1 MTDTKRRQPRP
12 GQDKLQPDLDKLL
25 AGDPEAF
32 ALLVKAESERLFRV
46 IRRFVSDDDEARSV
60 MQETFLQAFERR
72 HTFRRESKFTT
83 WLYAIGI
90 NLARGVAR
98 KSARVSTL
106 TEADFERLQPD
117 FASNG
122 MPSGA
127 VKSWNPA
134 RMLES
139 RERTALVHGAID
151 RLPED
156 YRLVVT
162 LRDIEELPTA
172 DVAKVLQISEGAVRV
187 RLHRARQALRALLSE
202 HFSG

>member
-1 MTDTKRRQPRP
+1 
-12 GQDKLQPDLDKLL
+12 
-25 AGDPEAF
+25 
-32 ALLVKAESERLFRV
+32 
-46 IRRFVSDDDEARSV
+46 